1 MLDKVIYISRLA
13 KNTQLA
19 HNRADMIFYWT
30 TGLGSQEV
38 LKPPQWKNKNMNA
51 TQTAVI
57 FVSCGTDKD
66 CEHKERNISAKIS
79 VTFFKSTKHWYLRKE
94 TRWSSMQNYN
104 GQTREFL
111 NILEMTDPK
120 LTDAISPANERIQTT
135 SRFSTSAVS
144 LILLLGR
151 TKKLL
156 ESAIS
161 RIL

>member
-1 MLDKVIYISRLA
+1 
-13 KNTQLA
+13 
-19 HNRADMIFYWT
+19 
-30 TGLGSQEV
+30 
-38 LKPPQWKNKNMNA
+38 
-51 TQTAVI
+51 
-57 FVSCGTDKD
+57 
-66 CEHKERNISAKIS
+66 
-79 VTFFKSTKHWYLRKE
+79 
-94 TRWSSMQNYN
+94 MQNYN

-111 NILEMTDPK
+111 NILEMTDPN
-120 LTDAISPANERIQTT
+120 AISPANERIQTT